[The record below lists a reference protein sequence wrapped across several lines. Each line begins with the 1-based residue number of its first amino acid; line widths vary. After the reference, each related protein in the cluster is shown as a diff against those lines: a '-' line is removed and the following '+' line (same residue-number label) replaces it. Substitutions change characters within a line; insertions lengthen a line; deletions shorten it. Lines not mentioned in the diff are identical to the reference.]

1 MSDNK
6 LDFSKARHQD
16 VLWSDKHGE
25 VTFLDHIVSDSVYP
39 LRARDSCGTVRRWN
53 WMGFLP
59 GRHRSNDLHWSRP
72 QFEEPP
78 PPKRLVKRW
87 VVLLWSASERRLY
100 LAGRE
105 MYPTLYSTLKEA
117 EGYGARAT
125 AIAEVEVEEWMAA
138 AQST

>member
-1 MSDNK
+1 MSDSK
-6 LDFSKARHQD
+6 LDFSKARPGD

-59 GRHRSNDLHWSRP
+59 GRHISNDLHWSRP

-78 PPKRLVKRW
+78 PPKRMKTVRI
-87 VVLLWSASERRLY
+87 ERRVHVFEDERCDGSY
-100 LAGRE
+100 YFRV
-105 MYPTLYSTLKEA
+105 T
-117 EGYGARAT
+117 
-125 AIAEVEVEEWMAA
+125 EVYTDPLSGCLSHFDICHEFEVEE
-138 AQST
+138 